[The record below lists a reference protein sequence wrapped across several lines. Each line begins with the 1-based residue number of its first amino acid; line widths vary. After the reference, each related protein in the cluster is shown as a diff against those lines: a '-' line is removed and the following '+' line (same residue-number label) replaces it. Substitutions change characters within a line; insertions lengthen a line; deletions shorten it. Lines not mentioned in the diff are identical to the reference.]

1 MSVFDAERQHIIARS
16 LDKLRHFIVCK
27 LGPVT
32 AANVYAGGIPD
43 RPGQASGY
51 RITLLVRYSGTDRSC
66 VG

>member
-51 RITLLVRYSGTDRSC
+51 RITLL
-66 VG
+66 